1 MIYFIDYFWKMPK
14 MMCQKND
21 LINEFKNICVKKMI

>member
-21 LINEFKNICVKKMI
+21 LINEFKNTLYNM